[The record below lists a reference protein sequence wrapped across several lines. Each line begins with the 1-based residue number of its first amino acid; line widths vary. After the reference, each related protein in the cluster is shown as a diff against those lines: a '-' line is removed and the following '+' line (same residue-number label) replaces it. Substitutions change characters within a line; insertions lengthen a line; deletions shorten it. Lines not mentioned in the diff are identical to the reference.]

1 MLASTTLA
9 FLEESYKIYLLSRY
23 VLHPPIS
30 KILTFAIIYPIII
43 ISSLLL
49 FHSFIYSL
57 IHLFKMP
64 SLNSPKFQF
73 PDFNP
78 RVIFQ
83 VPIFMTPNFKN
94 SNFRNYLSNHYYF
107 VIIIIPFIFLF
118 TYSFI

>member
-57 IHLFKMP
+57 IHLFKIL
-64 SLNSPKFQF
+64 SLNKLPKFQF
-73 PDFNP
+73 PNL
-78 RVIFQ
+78 I
-83 VPIFMTPNFKN
+83 PNFPK
-94 SNFRNYLSNHYYF
+94 FRFSYLF
-107 VIIIIPFIFLF
+107 IIIIIISIIIIIIIIILF
-118 TYSFI
+118 TLKFPLSNLTS

>member
-1 MLASTTLA
+1 MLALTTLA

-23 VLHPPIS
+23 VLYPSIS

-57 IHLFKMP
+57 IHLFKIL
-64 SLNSPKFQF
+64 SLNSPPKFQF

-78 RVIFQ
+78 RVI
-83 VPIFMTPNFKN
+83 
-94 SNFRNYLSNHYYF
+94 
-107 VIIIIPFIFLF
+107 
-118 TYSFI
+118 